1 MHIAGTQHILAPR
14 AAVWEAL
21 NDPAV
26 LKRCLPGC
34 ESAERDGPDAFKV
47 VVAAAVGPLR
57 AKFNGTLRMTQV
69 QAPASCV
76 MVFEGQGGAVG
87 FGKGTASVELREQGS
102 QTDLDYTAQ
111 AQVGGKLAQIGS
123 RLIDSVA
130 TKMSDDFFK
139 AFVQQFA
146 PVNDADAAAGAQPA
160 AASTMPA
167 AAASGPGAASP
178 IAAARVAAT
187 PAPATTGTGR
197 VLVPGWWLLVAAL
210 SGSATTL
217 AGALLLR

>member
-1 MHIAGTQHILAPR
+1 MDIAGTQRIPAPR

-69 QAPASCV
+69 QPPASCV
-76 MVFEGQGGAVG
+76 MIFEGQGGAVG
-87 FGKGTASVELREQGS
+87 FGQGTASVELREQGS
-102 QTDLDYTAQ
+102 QTDLGYTAQ

-130 TKMSDDFFK
+130 KKMSDDFFK
-139 AFVQQFA
+139 AFLQQFA
-146 PVNDADAAAGAQPA
+146 PASDAVAAAGAQPVM
-160 AASTMPA
+160 ASTTPA
-167 AAASGPGAASP
+167 AAASVSDSALPMAAASS
-178 IAAARVAAT
+178 AAT
-187 PAPATTGTGR
+187 PAPATASPGR